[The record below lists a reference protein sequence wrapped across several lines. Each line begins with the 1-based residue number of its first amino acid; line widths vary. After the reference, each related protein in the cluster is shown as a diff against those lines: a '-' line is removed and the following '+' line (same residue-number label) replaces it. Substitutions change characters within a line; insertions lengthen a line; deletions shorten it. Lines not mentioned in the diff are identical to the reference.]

1 MNCSLNEIFAL
12 GTKYITLW
20 QAKILIMHL
29 SGLTSGCHSQRDAIN
44 LIRSRASVEVGV
56 RLEEQQV
63 RYASLHKNHKVFSL
77 SSCYKNR
84 CGPAKLEC
92 CKLNHCF

>member
-1 MNCSLNEIFAL
+1 
-12 GTKYITLW
+12 
-20 QAKILIMHL
+20 MHL

-63 RYASLHKNHKVFSL
+63 RYAYLHKNDKVFSL

-84 CGPAKLEC
+84 CGPAIVRHHLCPVVMAKALFQE
-92 CKLNHCF
+92 KKKKSV

>member
-1 MNCSLNEIFAL
+1 
-12 GTKYITLW
+12 
-20 QAKILIMHL
+20 MHL

-63 RYASLHKNHKVFSL
+63 RYAYLHKNHKVFSL

-84 CGPAKLEC
+84 CGPAIVRHHLCPVVMAKALFQE
-92 CKLNHCF
+92 KKKKVFEIREIRQN